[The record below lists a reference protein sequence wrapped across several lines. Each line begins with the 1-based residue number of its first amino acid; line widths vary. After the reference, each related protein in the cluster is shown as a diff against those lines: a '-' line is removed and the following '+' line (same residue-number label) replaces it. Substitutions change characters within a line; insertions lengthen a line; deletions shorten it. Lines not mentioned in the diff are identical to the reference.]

1 MLGITLNLPPVV
13 EHYLVTTPL
22 PVILSHALLAVG
34 WFPIFAV
41 IIWGLTHVWV
51 DMKEEKYQK
60 ALKWILLE
68 VNVPQDAINTPK
80 GMENFFTNLAG
91 VKSGITW
98 REKWLVGKV
107 QTKFSFEIV
116 SNGGRIQFII
126 RTIDKVRDLVEAA
139 IYAQY
144 PEAQIMEIE
153 DYSHDI
159 PTEYPNDEYNVFGA
173 EMILSNPQY
182 LPIKTYEEFE
192 HQGEKDFRFK
202 DPLLPILELMGK
214 MQPGEHF
221 WIQLLVKPPET
232 SDWVKEGAKY
242 LNTMMGKEEKHKQ
255 SSFEMLSE
263 AALWLPKGV
272 VSQII
277 GGGGADAHA
286 EAKKDDFRMFRL
298 TPQERL
304 QLEAVAEK
312 ISKVGWLAKIR
323 WIYAGKK
330 SNFRKGLLAS
340 GAKGVFAAFTH
351 QYLNGF
357 GIHPPSVPK
366 DDYFWQAWAMPN
378 KQKRIVKRY
387 QGRKFDGATPYI
399 LNVTELATFFHFPA
413 ADARTPVLTKLGA
426 RRAEAPDTLLY
437 AAEGETSLPNWKQM
451 QSDEKEVE
459 ALSSLAEPPH
469 FALPTPS
476 APGFQTPMHGVPPAM
491 GQTDDNDVPP
501 NLPV

>member
-13 EHYLVTTPL
+13 EHYFAVTPL
-22 PVILSHALLAVG
+22 PVMLSHALLAVG

-51 DMKEEKYQK
+51 DMKEGKYQK
-60 ALKWILLE
+60 TLKWILLE

-107 QTKFSFEIV
+107 QAKFSFEVV

-126 RTIDKVRDLVEAA
+126 RCIDKYRDLVEAA

-144 PEAQIMEIE
+144 PEAQIMEIQ
-153 DYSHDI
+153 DYANDI
-159 PTEYPNDEYNVFGA
+159 PTEYPNDQFDVFGA
-173 EMILSNPQY
+173 EMTLSNPQY

-192 HQGEKDFRFK
+192 HQGEKDMRFK
-202 DPLLPILELMGK
+202 DPLLPIIELMGK

-221 WIQLLVKPPET
+221 WIQILVKPPEN

-242 LNTMMGKEEKHKQ
+242 LNTMMGKEEKHKV
-255 SSFEMLSE
+255 SGFEQLSE

-272 VSQII
+272 LSQLT
-277 GGGGADAHA
+277 GMGAGAAHA

-312 ISKVGWLAKIR
+312 ISKVGWYSKIR
-323 WIYAGKK
+323 WVYAAKK
-330 SNFRKGLLAS
+330 NRFRKGLLAS

-357 GIHPPSVPK
+357 GVHGPSVPK
-366 DDYFWQAWAMPN
+366 DDYFWQAWSMPK
-378 KQKRIVKRY
+378 KQKLIVKRY
-387 QGRKFDGATPYI
+387 QGRKFEGGTPFI
-399 LNVTELATFFHFPA
+399 LNVTELATLFHFPA

-426 RRAEAPDTLLY
+426 RRAEAPDTLTY
-437 AAEGETSLPNWKQM
+437 AADGEDSLPNWKQM
-451 QSDEKEVE
+451 QSDDKEIE
-459 ALSSLAEPPH
+459 AMAAFTEPPR
-469 FALPTPS
+469 FTLPTPTVPDFHPS
-476 APGFQTPMHGVPPAM
+476 APLAPGAPHDH
-491 GQTDDNDVPP
+491 DDDGVPP